1 MIETAGLL
9 AMGLAAGTLSG
20 LLGIGGATI
29 LIPAL
34 VVIFNA
40 TQHMAQGT
48 SIAALILPVGALA
61 LVKYHQ
67 AGNVNWKFALII
79 ALGFLIG
86 GLIGGTLA
94 QGLSELWLKKM
105 FAVYLIIIAVQML
118 FFS

>member
-1 MIETAGLL
+1 MIETLGLL
-9 AMGLAAGTLSG
+9 VMGLAAGTLSG

-29 LIPAL
+29 MIPAL
-34 VVIFNA
+34 VIIFKL

-48 SIAALILPVGALA
+48 SIAALLLPVGALA

-79 ALGFLIG
+79 ALGFLVG

-94 QGLSELWLKKM
+94 QPLPELWLKKA
-105 FAVYLIIIAVQML
+105 FGLYLLIIAVQML
-118 FFS
+118 FF

>member
-1 MIETAGLL
+1 MIEVLGLL
-9 AMGLAAGTLSG
+9 IMGVAAGTLSG

-34 VVIFNA
+34 LVIFKT

-48 SIAALILPVGALA
+48 SIAALLLPVGALA
-61 LVKYHQ
+61 LVKYAQ
-67 AGNVNWKFALII
+67 AGNVNWKFALLI
-79 ALGFLIG
+79 ALGFLVG

-94 QGLSELWLKKM
+94 QSMSEEWLKKG
-105 FAVYLIIIAVQML
+105 FALYLVVIAIQIF